1 MKFTFITVI
10 CALALTL
17 GVSDARAAELDEK
30 KAKIIWDK
38 YCSFCH
44 GEDAKARTTVARKV
58 NAADLTSEKIQKK
71 YGENREELVKIISD
85 GLSKGDK
92 NIMKPLKEKL
102 KKEEIENL
110 ALYVLKLSSKDQQ
123 KDK

>member
-1 MKFTFITVI
+1 MKFTFITAI

-17 GVSDARAAELDEK
+17 GVMDARAAELDEK

-38 YCSFCH
+38 YCAFCH
-44 GEDAKARTTVARKV
+44 GEDAKARTTIARKV
-58 NAADLTSEKIQKK
+58 NAADLTSEKIQRKF
-71 YGENREELVKIISD
+71 GDNREELMEIISK
-85 GLSKGDK
+85 GLSKRDK

-110 ALYVLKLSSKDQQ
+110 ALYVLKLSSKDQK

>member
-1 MKFTFITVI
+1 MKFTFTTAI

-17 GVSDARAAELDEK
+17 GVMDARAADLDEK
-30 KAKIIWDK
+30 KAKVSWDK

-44 GEDAKARTTVARKV
+44 GEDAKARTTVARKI
-58 NAADLTSEKIQKK
+58 NAANLTSEKIQRK
-71 YGENREELVKIISD
+71 YGDDQEELIKIISE

-110 ALYVLKLSSKDQQ
+110 ALYVIKLGSKDQK